1 MEIRLTL
8 QLGMTGDTFV
18 GLPVGDAVFGLEVGE
33 NVGESVGELVVGRGV
48 RRGKAL
54 GAGEGDTGAAVA
66 IAKVGRGVGD

>member
-8 QLGMTGDTFV
+8 QLGMTGGTFV
-18 GLPVGDAVFGLEVGE
+18 GLPVRDA
-33 NVGESVGELVVGRGV
+33 VGESVGDSVVGRGV
-48 RRGKAL
+48 RGGKAL